1 MFWEQRWSPPD
12 KELEERLGDQE
23 MVDLD
28 SRSRRM
34 RLFRPSGG
42 SGTVMAETSGGR
54 VLAMPGSF
62 PISGETDQEEGLIW
76 PGIDGAVDHAR
87 ARGMLA
93 RYVYVDDR
101 VLADYEGRPEYKVHP
116 ESGGVKFGTQWSV
129 SFCDRVGRDMI
140 RLELRKL
147 YDGVPP
153 AVIRRWH
160 DFAVNP
166 PAETSYATNQRSL
179 NVAKRAKTLTY
190 ALVMLGENLA
200 ALARVVGLQHLTAE
214 KFVVPRR
221 EDLDYTRWWSFT
233 DSEKVARHM
242 PKDAALD
249 TFLDRGLAL
258 TKLLIEGLRER
269 TLRATLRG
277 MGVPEDDT
285 KPFGTLKLLDCV
297 IRLCQVAYATGLR
310 FAAGD
315 STIWGRL
322 SADGTGPQ
330 QPIRGLFALYDM
342 RLLKAHRAE
351 DAARLAACLDRFRI
365 DAAETATGYGVVMD
379 RVYDALVVEFRRAN
393 ETIRAALDQ

>member
-76 PGIDGAVDHAR
+76 PGIDGTVDHAR
-87 ARGMLA
+87 AAGMLA

-190 ALVMLGENLA
+190 AL
-200 ALARVVGLQHLTAE
+200 
-214 KFVVPRR
+214 
-221 EDLDYTRWWSFT
+221 
-233 DSEKVARHM
+233 
-242 PKDAALD
+242 
-249 TFLDRGLAL
+249 
-258 TKLLIEGLRER
+258 
-269 TLRATLRG
+269 
-277 MGVPEDDT
+277 
-285 KPFGTLKLLDCV
+285 
-297 IRLCQVAYATGLR
+297 
-310 FAAGD
+310 
-315 STIWGRL
+315 
-322 SADGTGPQ
+322 GPV
-330 QPIRGLFALYDM
+330 FS
-342 RLLKAHRAE
+342 
-351 DAARLAACLDRFRI
+351 
-365 DAAETATGYGVVMD
+365 
-379 RVYDALVVEFRRAN
+379 
-393 ETIRAALDQ
+393 